1 MDTNFGEL
9 NYTLKAFV
17 ADGIAE
23 NKASN
28 KKLLKRFVSLLKE
41 NKILRNEFLVY
52 NNIERRV
59 GGSVEGVSQY
69 INENIKIMES
79 YTKAQIDEA
88 NGLLAEMVDTIK
100 VKRTDNPL
108 SKLHESIHALMVSK
122 ASVSNVDA
130 RMDAKEVISEHIKNN
145 TPIKKLADK
154 ILPNSIVA
162 PIYVGSF
169 NKKYEKLDEDT
180 KKVIRKVINSPV
192 EEREAIY
199 VGLVRECVEL
209 VDTNLKESETEIKEK
224 LLSTKDKLL
233 NLKYNGETFIKE
245 VGQLF
250 DLKSTLK

>member
-1 MDTNFGEL
+1 MMDTNFGEL

-108 SKLHESIHALMVSK
+108 S
-122 ASVSNVDA
+122 
-130 RMDAKEVISEHIKNN
+130 
-145 TPIKKLADK
+145 
-154 ILPNSIVA
+154 
-162 PIYVGSF
+162 
-169 NKKYEKLDEDT
+169 
-180 KKVIRKVINSPV
+180 
-192 EEREAIY
+192 
-199 VGLVRECVEL
+199 
-209 VDTNLKESETEIKEK
+209 
-224 LLSTKDKLL
+224 
-233 NLKYNGETFIKE
+233 
-245 VGQLF
+245 
-250 DLKSTLK
+250 